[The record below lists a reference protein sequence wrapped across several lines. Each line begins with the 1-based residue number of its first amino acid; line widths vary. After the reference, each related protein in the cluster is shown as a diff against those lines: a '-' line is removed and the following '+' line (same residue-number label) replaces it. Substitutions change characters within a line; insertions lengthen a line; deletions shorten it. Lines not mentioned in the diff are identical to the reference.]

1 MARKN
6 KKDYN
11 YFEYFREVGGIM
23 IEAAELLKK
32 TICEFDHAMFP
43 DKMDEI
49 HEIEHRADSV
59 KHSMIERLAHEFI
72 TPIEREDIV
81 ELSQYI
87 DDVVDCIDDVARC
100 IYMYNVTTLREETAE
115 FCEIIAKSCAS
126 LGRAIDEFENFKT
139 TKTLGDIIMEINK
152 LEGEGDV
159 LHAKSIRKLYSDG
172 SSDREAII
180 WTNIFEDLEKCV
192 DATEHCS
199 RTIESVLMKNT

>member
-11 YFEYFREVGGIM
+11 YFEYFRTVGGIVN
-23 IEAAELLKK
+23 EAAELLGK
-32 TICEFDHAMFP
+32 TVCEFDPATFS
-43 DKMDEI
+43 DRMDEI

-59 KHSMIERLAHEFI
+59 KHDMVEHLAHEFI

-81 ELSQYI
+81 ELAHYV

-100 IYMYNVTTLREETAE
+100 IYMYNVTTLREETAA
-115 FCEIIAKSCAS
+115 FCELIKASCAAF
-126 LGRAIDEFENFKT
+126 GGAIDEFENFKSS
-139 TKTLGDIIMEINK
+139 KTLRDMIIEIDR

-172 SSDREAII
+172 SGDREVII
-180 WTNIFEDLEKCV
+180 WTNVFEELEKCI
-192 DATEHCS
+192 DATEHCV